1 MYQDNRPPLNNTT
14 KSTDLSKKFTEQP
27 LSSTARTK
35 ANSKWSINI
44 QEIVK
49 RTQRNLERGTSNG
62 PSSLTRIY
70 EEKSSLND
78 IPPKLYDEA
87 NSVNKATNL
96 YKELKSKLSVDSSQ
110 GKQVSQTKQ
119 SVLRPQS
126 STSNS
131 KNILAK
137 QLLQK
142 KDNSRERNTYDQF
155 YTKPQVASSVQS
167 GQGGDIMVTN

>member
-1 MYQDNRPPLNNTT
+1 MYQDHRPPLNNTAKT
-14 KSTDLSKKFTEQP
+14 TDLTKKLTEQP
-27 LSSTARTK
+27 LSSTARSK

-62 PSSLTRIY
+62 PSSLTRTY
-70 EEKSSLND
+70 EDKPSLSD

-87 NSVNKATNL
+87 AGVNKATNL
-96 YKELKSKLSVDSSQ
+96 YRELKSKLSVDSSQ
-110 GKQVSQTKQ
+110 SKSVSQTKQ

-131 KNILAK
+131 KNLIAK
-137 QLLQK
+137 HLPK
-142 KDNSRERNTYDQF
+142 KESSRERSNYD
-155 YTKPQVASSVQS
+155 
-167 GQGGDIMVTN
+167 